1 MYKYLKLENFNKYI
15 DTNEYN
21 KAYNKIINDSFK
33 LIYEILKKKN
43 IDINEN
49 ILSKKDEKSFQ
60 YLIGLVEKN
69 YISFDNIIFLMEC
82 FLNLNIDPDDDIGT
96 TNKEK
101 LQKCINRYNMLIDN
115 LKKYELVDNKIKELG
130 YKNVLKDRIN
140 ELVNLFKEMLDYKK
154 IKYDENLDFEES
166 ISLILKNY
174 KDYQDIL
181 TNLLSVINTNI
192 VYRDL
197 SSNDIFKIKTN
208 KTENIIYIDNVY
220 NLLTH
225 EIIGYKN
232 NDENL
237 N

>member
-1 MYKYLKLENFNKYI
+1 MYKYLKLEDFNKYI

-101 LQKCINRYNMLIDN
+101 LQKCISRYNMLIDN

-140 ELVNLFKEMLDYKK
+140 KLVNIFKEMLDYKK

-197 SSNDIFKIKTN
+197 SSNDIFKIKTT

>member
-1 MYKYLKLENFNKYI
+1 
-15 DTNEYN
+15 
-21 KAYNKIINDSFK
+21 
-33 LIYEILKKKN
+33 
-43 IDINEN
+43 
-49 ILSKKDEKSFQ
+49 
-60 YLIGLVEKN
+60 
-69 YISFDNIIFLMEC
+69 
-82 FLNLNIDPDDDIGT
+82 
-96 TNKEK
+96 
-101 LQKCINRYNMLIDN
+101 
-115 LKKYELVDNKIKELG
+115 
-130 YKNVLKDRIN
+130 
-140 ELVNLFKEMLDYKK
+140 MLDYKK
-154 IKYDENLDFEES
+154 IKYDENLNFEES

>member
-1 MYKYLKLENFNKYI
+1 
-15 DTNEYN
+15 
-21 KAYNKIINDSFK
+21 
-33 LIYEILKKKN
+33 
-43 IDINEN
+43 
-49 ILSKKDEKSFQ
+49 
-60 YLIGLVEKN
+60 
-69 YISFDNIIFLMEC
+69 
-82 FLNLNIDPDDDIGT
+82 
-96 TNKEK
+96 
-101 LQKCINRYNMLIDN
+101 MLIDN

>member
-1 MYKYLKLENFNKYI
+1 MYKYLKLEDFNKYI

-49 ILSKKDEKSFQ
+49 ILSKKDEKSFH

-101 LQKCINRYNMLIDN
+101 LQKCISRYNMLIDN

-154 IKYDENLDFEES
+154 IKYDENLNFEES

>member
-1 MYKYLKLENFNKYI
+1 MYKYLKLEDFNKYI

-49 ILSKKDEKSFQ
+49 ILSKKDEKSFH